1 MKTRRTTRLIVL
13 LALSALVLLAVA
25 SSVGAAPKQPP
36 ANRVLPASE
45 YSTDKARQLGS
56 RHERA
61 LRELDTHLYHC
72 LPLLE
77 VKREGIGFY
86 KAKHLAGGDHRYLS
100 LNVIIDQ
107 TPSPEFTNL
116 AREER
121 AARMFSRYVAPLL
134 RRMTRE
140 PALVRDAQLDG
151 FSIILSWLKAM
162 PGAGS
167 ERPVNETIAVF
178 IPREVA
184 GDFLAGRLPL
194 GQFAQASH
202 VLAWDG
208 EKSLGQIRLTTAW
221 EDDFVAT
228 FKPANYE
235 LQKGVTCP

>member
-1 MKTRRTTRLIVL
+1 MKTRRTAQLILL
-13 LALSALVLLAVA
+13 LALSTLVLLAVA
-25 SSVGAAPKQPP
+25 SSVDAAPDQAP
-36 ANRVLPASE
+36 ANRVLPASQ
-45 YSTDKARQLGS
+45 YSTDKARQLAA

-61 LRELDTHLYHC
+61 LRELDAHLYHC
-72 LPLLE
+72 LPFLE

-107 TPSPEFTNL
+107 TPSPEFTDL

-140 PALVRDAQLDG
+140 PVLVRDAQLDG
-151 FSIILSWLKAM
+151 FSIIVSWLKAM
-162 PGAGS
+162 PGAGA

-184 GDFLAGRLPL
+184 GDFLAGRVAV
-194 GQFAQASH
+194 GQLAQASH

-208 EKSLGQIRLTTAW
+208 EQSLGSIRLTTAR